1 MGRGGASGLSI
12 GMGMGSRGAD
22 LELNKWVG
30 WFKIMGRRRFREEG
44 EDRMGRE
51 VGARLGL

>member
-1 MGRGGASGLSI
+1 VGRGGASGLSI